1 MDLVRI
7 TYTGRKFYRD
17 KTALRNEWNP
27 GDTKLVPEPVAKVLR
42 RFGVFVDAESQV
54 AADEKTQEAEVA
66 EALLQQ
72 QVVEAKLDEQKTEL
86 EAMLTTIESM
96 DKGALEEYARKYE
109 VELDKRRGVAKLR
122 EEVSLLVEQ
131 YGVR

>member
-1 MDLVRI
+1 MKLVRI
-7 TYTGRKFYRD
+7 TYAGRKPYRD
-17 KTALRNEWNP
+17 KTALRNLWEP
-27 GDTKLVPEPVAKVLR
+27 GDTKLVPDVAAKTLL
-42 RFGVFVDAESQV
+42 RFGEFALAGEAAEPQ
-54 AADEKTQEAEVA
+54 AAEAELA
-66 EALLQQ
+66 EALTKQ